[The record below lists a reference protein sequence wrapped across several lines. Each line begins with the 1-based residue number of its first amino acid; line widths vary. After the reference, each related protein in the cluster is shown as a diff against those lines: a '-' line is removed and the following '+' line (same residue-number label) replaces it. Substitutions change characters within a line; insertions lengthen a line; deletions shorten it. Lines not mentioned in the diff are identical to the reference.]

1 MFFLLIIVV
10 GLVAWALRLMQ
21 EAVSQ
26 REFSLMLAG
35 CLVSAAAAAMMT
47 VYFIMGNCV
56 GYLAQAA
63 QHSYVSAPLGS
74 QEWTMPMIADD
85 GCEDYVTD
93 RSTQSL

>member
-47 VYFIMGNCV
+47 VYFIMGDCV

-63 QHSYVSAPLGS
+63 QHPYVSAPLSS
-74 QEWTMPMIADD
+74 QEWALPVVADE
-85 GCEDYVTD
+85 GCGDYATD
-93 RSTQSL
+93 RPTQRF